1 MADLSKLKSTR
12 RNTLGEPPA
21 LHEASNNLSA
31 PEHGPAPV
39 ASVVSSPRPA
49 SNQTRGQDSYQRRD
63 GRSARKTNRTLP
75 FATRVSED
83 FDRRFRDIA
92 ERDGLLIVELLEKS
106 LDAYEAKR

>member
-1 MADLSKLKSTR
+1 MADLSKLKSAR
-12 RNTLGEPPA
+12 RNPLGEPPA
-21 LHEASNNLSA
+21 INEASNNLSA
-31 PEHGPAPV
+31 PEHAPAPAPV
-39 ASVVSSPRPA
+39 AVQPRAA
-49 SNQTRGQDSYQRRD
+49 SNEVHGQESYQRRD

>member
-1 MADLSKLKSTR
+1 MADLSKLKSAR
-12 RNTLGEPPA
+12 RNSLGEPPA
-21 LHEASNNLSA
+21 INEASNNLSA
-31 PEHGPAPV
+31 PEHAPAPAPV
-39 ASVVSSPRPA
+39 PVQRAA
-49 SNQTRGQDSYQRRD
+49 NNEMHGQESYQRRD

>member
-1 MADLSKLKSTR
+1 MADLSKLKSAR
-12 RNTLGEPPA
+12 RNPLGEPPA
-21 LHEASNNLSA
+21 INEASNNLSA
-31 PEHGPAPV
+31 PEHAPAPAPV
-39 ASVVSSPRPA
+39 QRAA
-49 SNQTRGQDSYQRRD
+49 SNEVHGQESYQRRD